1 MVCPLTLRQA
11 CNKFGDERME
21 KKQAEV
27 KEKGIKLLYFDEKRN
42 DMMTQEEFD
51 AAIDAG
57 HEELEVV
64 QSKSLL
70 KSAKEHCPVLC
81 MPGMVTDA
89 FFNFFEK
96 DVLFGFVG

>member
-1 MVCPLTLRQA
+1 
-11 CNKFGDERME
+11 ME
-21 KKQAEV
+21 KKTAEI
-27 KEKGIKLLYFDEKRN
+27 KQKGIKLLYFDEKRN

-64 QSKSLL
+64 QSKSFL

-81 MPGMVTDA
+81 MPGLVTDIHY
-89 FFNFFEK
+89 FCVYFLKIVICLLMNCFSIVF
-96 DVLFGFVG
+96 